1 MNLHLIDRR
10 CFLRAGTTAIGT
22 LAASGLPG
30 RQGRA
35 EPAGRLDR
43 IGLQLYTVRHDFIRN
58 VDETLAAVARVGY
71 SEVELF
77 SPYAPQGWTPGRLR
91 SALDQAGL
99 SAPSTHVGGNL
110 LQNGWEKH
118 LEAALVLGCRYIVCG
133 SPERDALHTMRDW
146 HELADLLNR
155 AGEAARKAGLQLGY
169 HNHDFEFVPVE
180 GQIPYNV
187 LLAKTDPALMQLELD
202 LYWITKAGGDPLAY
216 FERWPGRFFAVHIK
230 DMDATPQR
238 EMSDVGAGIIDF
250 ARILAKSRDAGFK
263 HYFVEHDKPAPP
275 ALESVRRSFAHLQEL
290 RF

>member
-77 SPYAPQGWTPGRLR
+77 SPYAPQGWTPGKLR

-118 LEAALVLGCRYIVCG
+118 LEAALVL
-133 SPERDALHTMRDW
+133 
-146 HELADLLNR
+146 
-155 AGEAARKAGLQLGY
+155 
-169 HNHDFEFVPVE
+169 
-180 GQIPYNV
+180 V
-187 LLAKTDPALMQLELD
+187 LLCHKPESGPIES
-202 LYWITKAGGDPLAY
+202 IT
-216 FERWPGRFFAVHIK
+216 
-230 DMDATPQR
+230 
-238 EMSDVGAGIIDF
+238 
-250 ARILAKSRDAGFK
+250 
-263 HYFVEHDKPAPP
+263 
-275 ALESVRRSFAHLQEL
+275 
-290 RF
+290 